1 MTLTGMTLRVSGAW
15 AGAVAALVGGLLVGT
30 TTPAA
35 AADGGLDVDERVA
48 SWDLAAARLG
58 TAGSLWEP
66 QETAALERTRR
77 IAVIADNLAF
87 ANGAVTAGDTF
98 AGTRY
103 GTAKRS
109 FWIEEKWADTGWAAE
124 PVTSTSTAK
133 VRNVR
138 VRLGSPGMTTTVT
151 ARVYAD
157 CVEQPAD
164 ADPEP
169 IPAGFRCTRG
179 DVLRD
184 GGTLVMTA
192 RPASQMT
199 APGTTSIVIRS
210 TGLTFAE
217 LVGVARSLEQVAGS
231 AGGGRRLRADGRDV
245 PADGRPADDVRAG
258 QCLRRVERVLR
269 ARGQHR
275 RPVAAGHGRLPPG
288 PLHRVDGVGLRSR
301 PARTGRRREARSAR
315 QDTMSLRSNR
325 KTATATHARRPPRC
339 RRRRWPW
346 SPRRPRWPAHRP
358 RRSRTRRAAGAA
370 SIRAPRSR

>member
-1 MTLTGMTLRVSGAW
+1 MGLRASFAAVGA
-15 AGAVAALVGGLLVGT
+15 ATALVGGTLIAGAA
-30 TTPAA
+30 PAG
-35 AADGGLDVDERVA
+35 AADGGFDVDA
-48 SWDLAAARLG
+48 KAPSWDIAAARLG

-66 QETAALERTRR
+66 QATVDLARTRR

-87 ANGAVTAGDTF
+87 ADGAVTSGDTF

-103 GTAKRS
+103 GTAKRN

-138 VRLGSPGMTTTVT
+138 VRLGSPGTSIIVT

-164 ADPEP
+164 ADPKP

-179 DVLRD
+179 DVLRS

-192 RPASQMT
+192 RPPSQMT

-217 LVGVARSLEQVAGS
+217 LVSVARSLEQVAGS
-231 AGGGRRLRADGRDV
+231 TGDGAGSAQMVAMCRQMVDQRMTFDQASAFAESNGYTARIGSIDGQPQAVTADY
-245 PADGRPADDVRAG
+245 RPDRFT
-258 QCLRRVERVLR
+258 
-269 ARGQHR
+269 
-275 RPVAAGHGRLPPG
+275 VAT
-288 PLHRVDGVGLRSR
+288 VS
-301 PARTGRRREARSAR
+301 
-315 QDTMSLRSNR
+315 
-325 KTATATHARRPPRC
+325 
-339 RRRRWPW
+339 
-346 SPRRPRWPAHRP
+346 
-358 RRSRTRRAAGAA
+358 GAVT
-370 SIRAPRSR
+370 SCTYG